1 MKKKNLKKKNKKS
14 ELLLEQ
20 DEFYDGDFVFIAGYT
35 SGGAP
40 YGIRWEDVGI
50 DPDLSLEQKYSLYY
64 EEKELKESEIEED
77 ELPF

>member
-1 MKKKNLKKKNKKS
+1 MKKKKLNKKNKKS

-20 DEFYDGDFVFIAGYT
+20 DEFYDGDFAFIAGYT

-40 YGIRWEDVGI
+40 YGIRWEDTGI
-50 DPDLSLEQKYSLYY
+50 DPDLPREQKYSLYY
-64 EEKELKESEIEED
+64 EEEELNGSEIEED